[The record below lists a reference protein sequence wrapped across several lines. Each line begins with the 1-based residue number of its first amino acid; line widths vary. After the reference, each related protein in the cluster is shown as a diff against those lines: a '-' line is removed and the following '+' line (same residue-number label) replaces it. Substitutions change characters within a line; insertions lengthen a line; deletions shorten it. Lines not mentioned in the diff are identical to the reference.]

1 MVSNR
6 PSLLSSLV
14 PVIWPLVTDRWWL
27 VIALAF
33 AAAPLQFYTRGIPGV
48 EYRINDL
55 PYLKSLLVPGV
66 ITGVLVVWPC
76 LENARSF
83 GLEEC
88 IVLVWCLLVLKID
101 SLMFDYRDVAGDGAF
116 GTETLPVRLER
127 KNDRGFHQV

>member
-1 MVSNR
+1 MGSNR

-33 AAAPLQFYTRGIPGV
+33 AAALLQFYTRAIPGV
-48 EYRINDL
+48 EYRIKDL

-83 GLEEC
+83 G
-88 IVLVWCLLVLKID
+88 
-101 SLMFDYRDVAGDGAF
+101 
-116 GTETLPVRLER
+116 VR
-127 KNDRGFHQV
+127 